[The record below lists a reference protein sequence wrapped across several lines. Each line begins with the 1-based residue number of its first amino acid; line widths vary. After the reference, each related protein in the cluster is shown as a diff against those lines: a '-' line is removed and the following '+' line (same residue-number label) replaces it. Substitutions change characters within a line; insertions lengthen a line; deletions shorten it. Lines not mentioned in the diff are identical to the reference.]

1 MKLMSQCFRKINYL
15 CNERGI
21 PTNAKNGD
29 NMFLEHLQTFY
40 TKTIFFLRVFRISHL
55 TSAWRWHFW
64 LGRKG
69 APPSSQK
76 KQQHQEME
84 GRKWRWEKR
93 GTSCLEHQ
101 KRELLLRTCQLA
113 ELETI
118 LSSHSSTRER
128 TQRTEHQSH
137 EQLAFTDSS
146 RHILNGSRKKNEF
159 SWWIVQNWKINL
171 NRW

>member
-1 MKLMSQCFRKINYL
+1 MSQCFRKTKHL
-15 CNERGI
+15 VERQREPKKWRKKTVAI
-21 PTNAKNGD
+21 FFGD
-29 NMFLEHLQTFY
+29 IFKLVTGRRS
-40 TKTIFFLRVFRISHL
+40 FFLRVFRISHL

-76 KQQHQEME
+76 KQQQQEME

-118 LSSHSSTRER
+118 LISAHSSTRER